1 MSEQQLATREER
13 MALLRARAEL
23 NRTRISLALDAI
35 GGIVAPARDTARV
48 ARARPVAAMLVSV
61 LAPMV
66 GAARVGRW
74 VRIASLAHF
83 AYRVARNWSRVR

>member
-1 MSEQQLATREER
+1 MIEQQLATREER

-23 NRTRISLALDAI
+23 NRTRISLALGAI
-35 GGIVAPARDTARV
+35 RGVVAPTRDRARV
-48 ARARPVAAMLVSV
+48 AQARPFAAMLVGV

-74 VRIASLAHF
+74 VRIASLALF
-83 AYRVARNWSRVR
+83 AYRVARNWNRMR